1 MAYKTNISTI
11 TQQRRNQIK
20 ALQDEFCTFSWGGED
35 AFEKFGAFI
44 INEKKGSLKFYNGPD
59 FSNEYTKPQ
68 FDNASGNLQGVTFN
82 RQTITFTIGVYWFSI
97 EEYRKLLHWLNP
109 LKISYLTFGFNKNFR
124 YNVKLSKRG
133 DSTRWV
139 IGKENG
145 EPRYYTELPLTFELQ
160 GTPCAKGILPYSF
173 KSSTN
178 LNAVSK
184 WNFVK
189 DTSDS
194 TVTGK
199 SYLWRNDDFIAS
211 DLETPF
217 QIRFRLNLQSDG
229 VVANYFLEDNLEIK
243 GSFNEE
249 GSVIVN
255 SEVLPTDSSS
265 TWGYFDDSDGLKLTS
280 EIDNDVSE
288 YTISL
293 FANYKKDKYEE
304 NILLCSFTL
313 QHLALFIQQGY
324 TLYFT
329 YVSETGLVFITTNDT
344 GIGSL
349 LSQQT
354 FTDSGEFLVSSLE
367 SYKFM
372 LPGSLDHDGFYDG
385 EISFQLKYKRSI
397 QRNGE
402 WLNGNIHQSCY
413 DNQDIS
419 IECYPRTNII

>member
-139 IGKENG
+139 IGKEDG

-173 KSSTN
+173 KSSTD

-189 DTSDS
+189 ESDS

-229 VVANYFLEDNLEIK
+229 
-243 GSFNEE
+243 
-249 GSVIVN
+249 
-255 SEVLPTDSSS
+255 
-265 TWGYFDDSDGLKLTS
+265 LKLTP

-354 FTDSGEFLVSSLE
+354 LTDSGEFLVSSLE

>member
-44 INEKKGSLKFYNGPD
+44 INEKKGSLKFYNGPG

-109 LKISYLTFGFNKNFR
+109 LKISYLAFGFNKNFR

-173 KSSTN
+173 KSSTD

-194 TVTGK
+194 TVVGK

-229 VVANYFLEDNLEIK
+229 
-243 GSFNEE
+243 
-249 GSVIVN
+249 
-255 SEVLPTDSSS
+255 
-265 TWGYFDDSDGLKLTS
+265 FDDSDGLKLTP

-344 GIGSL
+344 GVGSL

>member
-173 KSSTN
+173 KSSAD

-189 DTSDS
+189 DTLDS

-217 QIRFRLNLQSDG
+217 QIRFRLNLQSD
-229 VVANYFLEDNLEIK
+229 D
-243 GSFNEE
+243 
-249 GSVIVN
+249 
-255 SEVLPTDSSS
+255 
-265 TWGYFDDSDGLKLTS
+265 LKLTP

-354 FTDSGEFLVSSLE
+354 LTDSGEFLVSSLE